1 MCRGV
6 FPRIS
11 RYLAFLWRTLLISS
25 GEVLKFDLPETLGEP
40 NGIPTSEA
48 MHCTLPFGDHAY
60 VFPQVD
66 ETGVVSVASPGA
78 THCKSELRETLEK
91 DDVPLTLYAPALARD
106 IPRAQ
111 SVVRYIHVSALL
123 ARTRESLALSDSSN
137 GLLGKIFRR
146 HKTERRTGS
155 LPKARLNQ
163 LGSRNEQVLAKMA
176 WRQRM

>member
-123 ARTRESLALSDSSN
+123 ARTPKCLALSDSVNTVLGALCSAPGAPCSTKPIGKALT
-137 GLLGKIFRR
+137 GLLGVRR
-146 HKTERRTGS
+146 HI
-155 LPKARLNQ
+155 RLK
-163 LGSRNEQVLAKMA
+163 R
-176 WRQRM
+176 